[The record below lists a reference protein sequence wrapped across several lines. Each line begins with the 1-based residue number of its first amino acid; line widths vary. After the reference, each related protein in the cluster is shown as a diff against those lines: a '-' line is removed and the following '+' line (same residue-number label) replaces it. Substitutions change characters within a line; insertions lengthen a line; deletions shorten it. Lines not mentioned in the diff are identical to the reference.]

1 MVDMSWGMANFSLGC
16 MSISGLILGK
26 STILGLIEV
35 QRRGNEEI
43 DRLAMLLSQGETY
56 LALSKA
62 DQTTAGTSWEPGAML
77 ALQNKNALLR
87 EEKCALKKHVE
98 DLAQQLH
105 CDPDAANA

>member
-1 MVDMSWGMANFSLGC
+1 MAKRSSVGVQ
-16 MSISGLILGK
+16 

-35 QRRGNEEI
+35 QRHGTEEI
-43 DRLAMLLSQGETY
+43 NRLKMLLAQGEAD
-56 LALSKA
+56 LALLKS

-87 EEKCALKKHVE
+87 EENCALKKHVE
-98 DLAQQLH
+98 DLAQQLC